1 MQKNVP
7 IFPLNI
13 VLFPGSK
20 YGLHIFEER
29 YKKMIMRCLT
39 NKELFGIVTG
49 DDSVYSKV
57 GCLCRIENIKKEYP
71 DGRKD
76 IIVEGMYR
84 FFIQSSHQHNDGYL
98 EADYTEYV
106 DLPDAKIDIS
116 KTEQAKSKFEKIVE
130 KTAMVLEQA
139 YWDKLEKTRL
149 KSYKIA
155 EKSGLNLQQ
164 QQELLI
170 SKSENTRLNI
180 LIEHFEKIEKYF
192 DYQSQIN
199 KLIEN
204 DGYLN

>member
-29 YKKMIMRCLT
+29 YKKMIVRCLT

-84 FFIQSSHQHNDGYL
+84 FFIQSSHRHTRYNLLQDSRH
-98 EADYTEYV
+98 YV
-106 DLPDAKIDIS
+106 D
-116 KTEQAKSKFEKIVE
+116 E
-130 KTAMVLEQA
+130 M
-139 YWDKLEKTRL
+139 
-149 KSYKIA
+149 
-155 EKSGLNLQQ
+155 
-164 QQELLI
+164 
-170 SKSENTRLNI
+170 
-180 LIEHFEKIEKYF
+180 IE
-192 DYQSQIN
+192 
-199 KLIEN
+199 
-204 DGYLN
+204 